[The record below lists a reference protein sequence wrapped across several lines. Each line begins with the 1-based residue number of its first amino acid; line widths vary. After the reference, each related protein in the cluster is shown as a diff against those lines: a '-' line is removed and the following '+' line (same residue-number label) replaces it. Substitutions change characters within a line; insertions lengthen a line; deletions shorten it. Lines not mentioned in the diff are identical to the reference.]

1 MHFWHHNLEC
11 HKYANDKFFLVS
23 EHQPRTDVPVLI
35 PAEQTDS
42 LFSFGGLD
50 ALRDPE
56 CVPDSYHLPTRVSN
70 IADECVRLVEEG
82 FDDLERLNG
91 ELAVRKC
98 SSTAK

>member
-1 MHFWHHNLEC
+1 MQL
-11 HKYANDKFFLVS
+11 
-23 EHQPRTDVPVLI
+23 PRADVPAPI

-56 CVPDSYHLPTRVSN
+56 CVPESYHLPARVSN
-70 IADECVRLVEEG
+70 IADDCVRLVEEG

-91 ELAVRKC
+91 ELAVC
-98 SSTAK
+98 EWS